1 MLCGTSNLMNS
12 NYDTVKCN
20 SDLTMVLKQNT
31 YQGKPSGR
39 LSEFTTKTHL
49 AYSIGNLFNSKHLQ
63 CYS

>member
-1 MLCGTSNLMNS
+1 MNS

-20 SDLTMVLKQNT
+20 SDLIVVLKQNT
-31 YQGKPSGR
+31 YRGKLSGR

-63 CYS
+63 CNS